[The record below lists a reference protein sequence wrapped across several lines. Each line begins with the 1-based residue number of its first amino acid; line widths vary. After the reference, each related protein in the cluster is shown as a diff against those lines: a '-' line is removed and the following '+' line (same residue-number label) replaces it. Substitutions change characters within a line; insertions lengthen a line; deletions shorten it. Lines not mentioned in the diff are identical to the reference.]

1 MYGFYD
7 AELRH
12 VVLRNRN
19 SMRKVNCLPICWKK
33 SLCFL
38 SVARVFT
45 PLSATGSLKLR
56 SSEATVTPRSNE
68 FKNYCRHDGIGQH
81 QWDVDWGVSWLWPD
95 RPLRRLPRK
104 GANSRKA
111 FRLWLRKT
119 KEITPAKEFLEIRYS
134 WLLFNLFF
142 KTCSIAQFLAHKPV
156 NFVSL
161 TDSFIVSFSKLLKL
175 WSST

>member
-1 MYGFYD
+1 
-7 AELRH
+7 
-12 VVLRNRN
+12 
-19 SMRKVNCLPICWKK
+19 MRKVNCLPICWKK

-119 KEITPAKEFLEIRYS
+119 KEITPAKEFLEIRHS

-175 WSST
+175 WSSTWTRRA

>member
-68 FKNYCRHDGIGQH
+68 FKNYCRLDGIGQH

-134 WLLFNLFF
+134 WFLFNLFF
-142 KTCSIAQFLAHKPV
+142 NTCSIAQFVAHKPV
-156 NFVSL
+156 NFASL